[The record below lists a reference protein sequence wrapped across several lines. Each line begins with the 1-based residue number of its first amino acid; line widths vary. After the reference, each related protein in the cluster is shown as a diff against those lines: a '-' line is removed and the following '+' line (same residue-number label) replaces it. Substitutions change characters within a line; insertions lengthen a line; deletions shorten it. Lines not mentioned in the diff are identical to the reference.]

1 MPETRTTS
9 QRLQLA
15 AVNFAGAL
23 VLAFI
28 AWKAAAWAFDFI
40 AAANDSGLSAGR
52 GRVGTVPVAIFLV
65 AGFAALLA
73 LGAIANAAYLT
84 FRRED

>member
-1 MPETRTTS
+1 MPESRSTT

-15 AVNFAGAL
+15 AVNLAGAF

-28 AWKAAAWAFDFI
+28 AWKAAAWALDFT
-40 AAANDSGLSAGR
+40 AAARESG
-52 GRVGTVPVAIFLV
+52 VPVTTTRIDAVPIAIYLV

-73 LGAIANAAYLT
+73 IAAIGNAAYLT
-84 FRRED
+84 FRRQD